1 MHTPVLLEETLKG
14 LVTDPEGIYVD
25 CTTGGG
31 GHLQELA
38 GRLGPQARIIG
49 LDKDQAILDQTA
61 SRIHDKRITL
71 VHADFRTLRAVLVD
85 LGLSSVSG
93 IVLDLGVS
101 SFQLDQPERGFS
113 FHADAGLDMR
123 MDGSQPLKAADI
135 VNNWEEEE
143 LARIIYE
150 YGEERYSRRIARAI
164 ARSRSRNPIETTM
177 QLVEVIKSAVPGAYK
192 GEKHPARRTFQALRM
207 AVNDELGA
215 LESVLP
221 QALELLD
228 RGGRLAVISFHS
240 LEDRIVKRFF
250 SHEARPCTCPA
261 DIPIC
266 ICGLKPTVRL
276 VNRRAAKASEAEIM
290 ANPRSRSARLRIAEK
305 L

>member
-1 MHTPVLLEETLKG
+1 MHAPVLLEEVLKE
-14 LVTDPEGIYVD
+14 LITDPAGIYVD

-31 GHLQELA
+31 GHLQGLA
-38 GRLGPQARIIG
+38 GRLGAQARIIG
-49 LDKDQAILDQTA
+49 LDKDPTILTQTA
-61 SRIHDKRITL
+61 SRIHDKRVTL
-71 VHADFRTLRAVLVD
+71 VNADFRTLRAVLED
-85 LGLSSVSG
+85 LGIFSVSG
-93 IVLDLGVS
+93 ILLDLGVS

-113 FHADAGLDMR
+113 FHTDAGLDMR

-164 ARSRSRNPIETTM
+164 ARSRSRNPIETTL
-177 QLVEVIKSAVPGAYK
+177 QLVEVIKSAVPGSYK

-215 LESVLP
+215 LASVLP
-221 QALELLD
+221 QALELLAP
-228 RGGRLAVISFHS
+228 GGRLAVISFHS
-240 LEDRIVKRFF
+240 LEDRMVKRFF
-250 SHEARPCTCPA
+250 GREARPCTCPA
-261 DIPIC
+261 DIPVC
-266 ICGLKPTVRL
+266 VCGLKPTVRL
-276 VNRRAAKASEAEIM
+276 VSRRAVKASDAEIV
-290 ANPRSRSARLRIAEK
+290 ANPRSRSARLRIVER